1 MRTISLAIASTAVLA
16 ILSLPALSQGFPR
29 DEERGRGY
37 DRGYGRDDGMM
48 GRRYDGRGRDERG
61 DRSDGGAGRGS
72 SFQMKIGDTNI
83 DVKCDPR
90 ETLRDCVDAAT
101 TLLDKSRS
109 MTSTAGPNPASTGSP
124 PKP

>member
-1 MRTISLAIASTAVLA
+1 MRSISLTLASSALLA
-16 ILSLPALSQGFPR
+16 LWSLSALSQGFPR
-29 DEERGRGY
+29 DDERGRGY

-48 GRRYDGRGRDERG
+48 GRRYEGRARDDRG
-61 DRSDGGAGRGS
+61 DRHDGGSGRGS

-101 TLLDKSRS
+101 TLLDRSRS
-109 MTSTAGPNPASTGSP
+109 MTPATGANPTNTGAP

>member
-1 MRTISLAIASTAVLA
+1 MRSIPLAIASTALLA
-16 ILSLPALSQGFPR
+16 LWAAPAFSQGFPR

-37 DRGYGRDDGMM
+37 ERGYGRDEGMM
-48 GRRYDGRGRDERG
+48 GRRSEGRGRDERS
-61 DRSDGGAGRGS
+61 DRYDGGSGRGS

-83 DVKCDPR
+83 DVKCDAR

-101 TLLDKSRS
+101 TLLDRSRAMAPAAS
-109 MTSTAGPNPASTGSP
+109 ANPGTSGSP

>member
-1 MRTISLAIASTAVLA
+1 MRSIPLAIASTALLA
-16 ILSLPALSQGFPR
+16 LCAAPAFSQGFPR

-37 DRGYGRDDGMM
+37 DRGYGRDEGMM
-48 GRRYDGRGRDERG
+48 GRRGEGRGRDERG
-61 DRSDGGAGRGS
+61 DRSDGGSGRGS

-83 DVKCDPR
+83 DVKCDAR

-109 MTSTAGPNPASTGSP
+109 MAPAAPSNSATAGPS